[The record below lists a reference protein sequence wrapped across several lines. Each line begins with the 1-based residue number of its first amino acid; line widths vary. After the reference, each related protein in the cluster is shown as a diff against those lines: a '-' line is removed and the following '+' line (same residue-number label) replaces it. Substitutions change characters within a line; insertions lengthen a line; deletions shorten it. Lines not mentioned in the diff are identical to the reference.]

1 MGGHGYGREWPSSAA
16 VRPSVHGRDRSAR
29 LGLDGGRCMGWCA
42 AHRACAYSAI
52 ASATSMTLSEILR
65 RRELI
70 VSLCGSATAVA
81 RGAMLRRIACEG
93 WASTAFVKSR
103 LRAMASFPI
112 SVQLAP
118 NPYGV
123 FIPTGRAHH
132 SLGVSATRRG
142 CFVFGGM
149 APHRD
154 TRARPESG
162 RGG

>member
-1 MGGHGYGREWPSSAA
+1 
-16 VRPSVHGRDRSAR
+16 
-29 LGLDGGRCMGWCA
+29 MGWCA
-42 AHRACAYSAI
+42 AHRARAYSAI

-118 NPYGV
+118 NPYGDFYEEGGRITHWV
-123 FIPTGRAHH
+123 FRLKGAFVSCLVARHH
-132 SLGVSATRRG
+132 VS
-142 CFVFGGM
+142 
-149 APHRD
+149 
-154 TRARPESG
+154 TRARPETG
-162 RGG
+162 RRRL

>member
-1 MGGHGYGREWPSSAA
+1 
-16 VRPSVHGRDRSAR
+16 
-29 LGLDGGRCMGWCA
+29 MGWCA

-123 FIPTGRAHH
+123 FYTNRAGA
-132 SLGVSATRRG
+132 SLIG
-142 CFVFGGM
+142 CFGEKERLFRVWWHGTTSQPAGNGQ
-149 APHRD
+149 
-154 TRARPESG
+154 G
-162 RGG
+162 RG